1 MAHISKK
8 PLLAV
13 GVCLLLLAGCM
24 MSSPP
29 PAPENEK
36 TEATG
41 PEVEEEEHEVYS
53 LPVSDIEQI
62 ILYPV
67 RVWDEEQPLTDEDC
81 AEVIEALRLVE
92 YSGRE
97 LSLDDYQGGTDGM
110 FRLELKN
117 GESIVFSAC
126 APFYI
131 IDFKAYKAKYRV
143 CNRIDKEYY
152 RLVEEYFPMDRRPAV

>member
-1 MAHISKK
+1 MELIIRVNGISI
-8 PLLAV
+8 
-13 GVCLLLLAGCM
+13 CLLLLLILTGCM
-24 MSSPP
+24 ETTLPP
-29 PAPENEK
+29 VRENEQ
-36 TEATG
+36 TAIEDSED
-41 PEVEEEEHEVYS
+41 EVNVIYS

-97 LSLDDYQGGTDGM
+97 LSLDDYQGGTDRM